1 MASGYYHKGNPIRR
15 DMVRPAA
22 AYYAWYEIPKCDTNR
37 QNDHGGRGVYGGKP
51 DGPAHMGMAWLA
63 MWASV
68 SAHNPLRLNV

>member
-37 QNDHGGRGVYGGKP
+37 RNDHGGHNGA
-51 DGPAHMGMAWLA
+51 AHVGMARLA
-63 MWASV
+63 TRASILAPV
-68 SAHNPLRLNV
+68 C